1 MNPSIKRK
9 GFTLIE
15 LMIVVAIIGIL
26 SSLALPAYSN
36 YTKKAKFAEVVSA
49 AAAVK
54 TSVELCFQLKKS
66 LPACNTWLELDRNEL
81 SVIGGVNVAAAS
93 ISASSAI
100 TVEGAATVD
109 GATYVLS
116 PFAANGSLVWTTSGT
131 CLTTYKY
138 C

>member
-1 MNPSIKRK
+1 MNYKREQR

-26 SSLALPAYSN
+26 ASLALPAYSS

-54 TSVELCFQLKKS
+54 TSVDLCYQLNQS

-81 SVIGGVNVAAAS
+81 SVIGGVNVAAAF
-93 ISASSAI
+93 IAASSAI